1 MLTAFDL
8 LFLII
13 AILVMSIGLARN
25 GSTWRMGQNESRAGD
40 LFGLMGYLLR
50 HKKILR
56 NRNAGITHLILFWG
70 LITPLLIV
78 ILAQFGFT
86 IPQIPA
92 KLLSLFMDILG
103 IAILAGTLFFLIRR
117 IKSTGP
123 EVPQRAILPLIIL
136 LVILLTGF
144 LAEGT
149 RLSIVHPEFTWS
161 SPVGWIFSIGL
172 PNSSLFMQLMIRCH
186 LFAVFV
192 FIAILPFTFMRHL
205 ASAAL
210 NVYYRKKGPLGEL
223 KQVSLEEGP
232 IGANTVWDFS
242 WKQLLD
248 AEACVS
254 CGRCDENCP
263 ATVSG
268 KPLAPRKVIRKI
280 QEQMEELNRNGL
292 KPRRYPFSFLED
304 RISRDEIWSCTTC
317 MACVD
322 HCPVFIDPMDK
333 IIDMRRHQVMGRGLL
348 PIEARPIIRNLEIY
362 GDVQGK
368 GIAYRGDW
376 AFNRDVPIVSV
387 RGLNTEVL
395 LWVGC
400 SGSFHPVYQ
409 ETTRAMVKIL
419 KAGGVRFGILAKDEL
434 CCGDPAR
441 RMGEEALFL
450 ELARK
455 NFSRF
460 KQYNVQKI
468 VTLCPHCF
476 NTLKNEYPSLMGN
489 STSGSRSSFE
499 VIHSTEFVMTLIEEK
514 RILSKYPISKT
525 ITIQDPCYLGRINHI
540 YDSLRE
546 IINFVSGLKFKE
558 LSRSRENGFCCGGG
572 GGRMWLHENL
582 GRRISQIRAAEISET
597 GVDLLGTACPYCQ
610 SMLDD
615 GIKSLE
621 IEKPPKVLDIIEI
634 VASSLG

>member
-1 MLTAFDL
+1 
-8 LFLII
+8 
-13 AILVMSIGLARN
+13 
-25 GSTWRMGQNESRAGD
+25 MGQNESRAGD

-70 LITPLLIV
+70 LITPLLVV
-78 ILAQFGFT
+78 ILAQFDFT

-123 EVPQRAILPLIIL
+123 EVPQRAILPLIVL

-161 SPVGWIFSIGL
+161 SPVGWILSIGL

-186 LFAVFV
+186 FFAVLV

-205 ASAAL
+205 ASATL

-232 IGANTVWDFS
+232 IGANAVWDFS

-348 PIEARPIIRNLEIY
+348 PIEARPLIRNLEIY

-441 RMGEEALFL
+441 RMGEESLFL

-476 NTLKNEYPSLMGN
+476 NTLKNEYPSLMDN

-499 VIHSTEFVMTLIEEK
+499 VIHATEFVMTLIEEK

-540 YDSLRE
+540 YDPLRE

-621 IEKPPKVLDIIEI
+621 IEKPPNVLDIIEI